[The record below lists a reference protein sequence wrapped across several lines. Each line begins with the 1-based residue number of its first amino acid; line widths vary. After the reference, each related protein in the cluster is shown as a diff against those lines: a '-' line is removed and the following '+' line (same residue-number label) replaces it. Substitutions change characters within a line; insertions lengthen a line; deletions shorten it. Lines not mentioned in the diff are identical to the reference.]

1 MLKVITQEQAML
13 ECGVCE
19 LFHSFCY
26 VSMEYIF
33 SQTVYGRI
41 GHLCRKKSKK
51 QEVFQME
58 IRWNSVFSTY
68 IFTGGN
74 STHCLERV
82 LYQTWYSSLS
92 VPSPDSGLQWEEGN
106 LHTSLL
112 TSWYIQYNHVD
123 CKVKGTID
131 VIISYHWTLSILM
144 FHPTCEK
151 KRCFELGTY
160 RFKYML

>member
-68 IFTGGN
+68 VFTGGN

-131 VIISYHWTLSILM
+131 VIISKYSNVSPYMW
-144 FHPTCEK
+144 EK
-151 KRCFELGTY
+151 A
-160 RFKYML
+160 MLWAWYI